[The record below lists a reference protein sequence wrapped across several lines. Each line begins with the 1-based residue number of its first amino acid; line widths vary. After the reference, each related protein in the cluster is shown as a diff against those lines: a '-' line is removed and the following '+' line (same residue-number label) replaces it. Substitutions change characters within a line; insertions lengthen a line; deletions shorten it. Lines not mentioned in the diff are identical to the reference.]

1 METKTLDFSE
11 TLRDSLCIGI
21 KNAPSIIAAV
31 VLYLVT
37 IWIPYINIGTT
48 IAITLLPTQLAKGEV
63 INPASIF
70 DSKYRR
76 YMGEYLITTGLMILP
91 ILIAFAFLYI
101 PGIVLSL
108 AWSLSYYFL
117 IEKGKNPMEAIKAS
131 NDATYGSKWT
141 MFFVMLVFCIVFGVT
156 FGILGAVCSLI
167 DVGFITFLVMFALVV
182 LAIVFG
188 TAITAT
194 LIYAFFYVMFLFYM
208 AVSTH
213 GKETAIPFAD
223 IAVCVVAGFLFPA
236 MYSCIGLLRNVSP
249 AFVLMPFVIAFI
261 GDSFS
266 MLGGMAFGHKKF
278 APHVSPNKTW
288 AGFLAGP
295 VGSALGM
302 VLLGLVSKWLWQMEL
317 PLWYL
322 AVIGIAANLFGQLGD
337 LSMSLIK
344 REAGIKDYSHIFLT
358 HGGVLDRF
366 DSTLFLVP
374 VVYAM
379 LFLLEKLV

>member
-131 NDATYGSKWT
+131 NDATYGSKWP

-182 LAIVFG
+182 LAISIDM
-188 TAITAT
+188 AIEASIWKQ
-194 LIYAFFYVMFLFYM
+194 L
-208 AVSTH
+208 
-213 GKETAIPFAD
+213 KD
-223 IAVCVVAGFLFPA
+223 
-236 MYSCIGLLRNVSP
+236 NV
-249 AFVLMPFVIAFI
+249 
-261 GDSFS
+261 
-266 MLGGMAFGHKKF
+266 
-278 APHVSPNKTW
+278 
-288 AGFLAGP
+288 
-295 VGSALGM
+295 
-302 VLLGLVSKWLWQMEL
+302 E
-317 PLWYL
+317 
-322 AVIGIAANLFGQLGD
+322 
-337 LSMSLIK
+337 
-344 REAGIKDYSHIFLT
+344 
-358 HGGVLDRF
+358 
-366 DSTLFLVP
+366 
-374 VVYAM
+374 
-379 LFLLEKLV
+379 

>member
-1 METKTLDFSE
+1 MKQRL
-11 TLRDSLCIGI
+11 LV
-21 KNAPSIIAAV
+21 AAV
-31 VLYLVT
+31 GVPLLIVVLVFLP
-37 IWIPYINIGTT
+37 PYAT
-48 IAITLLPTQLAKGEV
+48 
-63 INPASIF
+63 
-70 DSKYRR
+70 
-76 YMGEYLITTGLMILP
+76 
-91 ILIAFAFLYI
+91 AFLAAAIAGAAAYELLHTACRRPKPLYVPTI
-101 PGIVLSL
+101 LCAVL
-108 AWSLSYYFL
+108 
-117 IEKGKNPMEAIKAS
+117 
-131 NDATYGSKWT
+131 T
-141 MFFVMLVFCIVFGVT
+141 
-156 FGILGAVCSLI
+156 
-167 DVGFITFLVMFALVV
+167 V
-182 LAIVFG
+182 LAIG
-188 TAITAT
+188 LQTALTAT
-194 LIYAFFYVMFLFYM
+194 LIYAFLYVMLLFFL
-208 AVSTH
+208 AVSSH
-213 GKETAIPFAD
+213 GTEKAIPFAD
-223 IAVCVVAGFLFPA
+223 VAVCIVAGFLFPV

-302 VLLGLVSKWLWQMEL
+302 VLLGLVSTWLWQMEL

-322 AVIGIAANLFGQLGD
+322 AVIGIVANLFGQLGD

-366 DSTLFLVP
+366 DSTLFLSP